1 MASGGGGAWKV
12 AYADFV
18 TAMMAFFM
26 VMWLTSQNKAVKE
39 SIAQYFDNPLGVA
52 KEARATSIHG
62 IEGASALAP
71 LVGEQAGPHGSDK
84 RDAANSEGDGGG
96 KPPLIRIF
104 ENLDRTRTS
113 GTMVLFPEGVAEL
126 NGQAKDQIKA
136 LAPQLLGKPNKIELR
151 GHTSKLPLPPDSP
164 FKDAWEL
171 CYARC
176 LATKAFLM
184 ELGIEAS
191 RIRLSQDGD
200 HEPYSDHKDPVWRAM
215 NSRVEI
221 FSVSEFAYDF
231 KPTAEERAGRF
242 AEYVAPPAAHPD
254 EHADE
259 HGEEKSDGH
268 GGGHGAAKSSGH
280 GAAKPSGHGAAK
292 PSGHGAEKPA
302 GHGAAKPSGHGAEK
316 SSDHGAKSG
325 SHGAK
330 PSASGHGAKSDGHG
344 APAKK
349 SGH

>member
-62 IEGASALAP
+62 IEGASAPAP
-71 LVGEQAGPHGSDK
+71 LIGQQAGPHGSDK
-84 RDAANSEGDGGG
+84 RDASNSDGNGGG

-104 ENLDRTRTS
+104 DNLDRTRTN
-113 GTMVLFPEGVAEL
+113 GTMVLFPEGNTEL
-126 NGQAKDQIKA
+126 NAQGRDQIRA
-136 LAPQLLGKPNKIELR
+136 LAPQLLGKPNKIDIR
-151 GHTSKLPLPPDSP
+151 GHASKFPLPPDSP
-164 FKDAWEL
+164 YKDTWEL

-176 LATKAFLM
+176 LTTKAFLIEM
-184 ELGIEAS
+184 GIEES

-200 HEPYSDHKDPVWRAM
+200 YEPYSDHKDPVWRSM

-231 KPTAEERAGRF
+231 KPTAEERAGKF
-242 AEYVAPPAAHPD
+242 TEYVPAPAAHGTEGHD
-254 EHADE
+254 G
-259 HGEEKSDGH
+259 HGEEQADGH
-268 GGGHGAAKSSGH
+268 GGGHGAAKSGGHGDGHGAEKASGH
-280 GAAKPSGHGAAK
+280 GAAKPTGNGTEKASGHGAAK
-292 PSGHGAEKPA
+292 SD
-302 GHGAAKPSGHGAEK
+302 GHGAAKSDGHGA
-316 SSDHGAKSG
+316 
-325 SHGAK
+325 
-330 PSASGHGAKSDGHG
+330 AKSDGHG
-344 APAKK
+344 APAKPAKK

>member
-1 MASGGGGAWKV
+1 MAGGGGAWKV

-39 SIAQYFDNPLGVA
+39 SIAQYFENPLGVA

-62 IEGASALAP
+62 IEGASALAA
-71 LVGEQAGPHGSDK
+71 LQGEQAGPHGSDK
-84 RDAANSEGDGGG
+84 RDASNAEGDGGG

-104 ENLDRTRTS
+104 DDLGRSRTS
-113 GTMVLFPEGVAEL
+113 GTMVLFDEGATEL
-126 NGQAKDQIKA
+126 NTQARDQIKA
-136 LAPQLLGKPNKIELR
+136 LAPQLMGKPNKIELR
-151 GHTSKLPLPPDSP
+151 GHASKFDLATSGPDK
-164 FKDAWEL
+164 FKDSWSL

-176 LATKAFLM
+176 LATKTYLT
-184 ELGIEAS
+184 ELGIEAA

-200 HEPYSDHKDPVWRAM
+200 FEPYSEHKDEVWRAM

-242 AEYVAPPAAHPD
+242 KEYVAPPQPAADSHGD
-254 EHADE
+254 DHA
-259 HGEEKSDGH
+259 EEKEDGH

-280 GAAKPSGHGAAK
+280 GAAKSGGHGTAKDSGHGAK
-292 PSGHGAEKPA
+292 GGGHGAEK
-302 GHGAAKPSGHGAEK
+302 
-316 SSDHGAKSG
+316 
-325 SHGAK
+325 
-330 PSASGHGAKSDGHG
+330 ASGHGAKSSGHGAEKASGHGAKSGGHG

>member
-1 MASGGGGAWKV
+1 MAGGGGAWKV

-62 IEGASALAP
+62 IEGASAAAP

-113 GTMVLFPEGVAEL
+113 GTMVLFAEGSAEID
-126 NGQAKDQIKA
+126 AKARDQIKA

-151 GHTSKLPLPPDSP
+151 GHASKFDLPADASGQ
-164 FKDAWEL
+164 FKDSWSL

-184 ELGIEAS
+184 DLGIEAS

-200 HEPYSDHKDPVWRAM
+200 FEPYSEHKDEVWRAM

-242 AEYVAPPAAHPD
+242 TEYVAPPEPPKD
-254 EHADE
+254 EHGDE
-259 HGEEKSDGH
+259 HGEEKDDGH

-280 GAAKPSGHGAAK
+280 GAAK
-292 PSGHGAEKPA
+292 SGHGAEKA
-302 GHGAAKPSGHGAEK
+302 SGHGAKSDGHGTEKKSGHGAKDSGHGAEK
-316 SSDHGAKSG
+316 SSGHGAKSG
-325 SHGAK
+325 GHGA
-330 PSASGHGAKSDGHG
+330 AKSDGHG

>member
-62 IEGASALAP
+62 IEGASAPAP

-84 RDAANSEGDGGG
+84 RDASNSEGDGGG
-96 KPPLIRIF
+96 KPALIRIF
-104 ENLDRTRTS
+104 EDLGRTRTN
-113 GTMVLFPEGVAEL
+113 GTMVLFEEGTATL
-126 NGQAKDQIKA
+126 DASAKDQIKA
-136 LAPQLLGKPNKIELR
+136 LAPQIIGKPNKIEIR
-151 GHTSKLPLPPDSP
+151 GHASKFPLPPDSP
-164 FKDAWEL
+164 YKDAWQL

-176 LATKAFLM
+176 LATKEFLIALNV
-184 ELGIEAS
+184 EDS

-200 HEPYSDHKDPVWRAM
+200 HEPYSDHKDPVWRTR

-221 FSVSEFAYDF
+221 FSISEFAYDF
-231 KPTAEERAGRF
+231 KPTIEERAGNF
-242 AEYVAPPAAHPD
+242 TEYVAPPTTHDEAH
-254 EHADE
+254 EEA
-259 HGEEKSDGH
+259 HGEEKADAHGGGH
-268 GGGHGAAKSSGH
+268 GGGHGAAKSSG
-280 GAAKPSGHGAAK
+280 GHGAAK
-292 PSGHGAEKPA
+292 ADA
-302 GHGAAKPSGHGAEK
+302 HGAAKT
-316 SSDHGAKSG
+316 D
-325 SHGAK
+325 SHGA
-330 PSASGHGAKSDGHG
+330 HAK
-344 APAKK
+344 PAKK